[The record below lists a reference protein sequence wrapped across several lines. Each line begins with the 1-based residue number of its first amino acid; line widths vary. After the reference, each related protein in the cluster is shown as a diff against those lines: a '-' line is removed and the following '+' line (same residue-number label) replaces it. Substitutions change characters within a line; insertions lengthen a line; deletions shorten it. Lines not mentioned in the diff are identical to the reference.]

1 MANIVKINGKY
12 VKDITARNEIT
23 NLASQ
28 TGELTNLNTT
38 AKNNLIAA
46 INEVAQSDVS
56 TLQMALAAYPTSTVS
71 GSMVS
76 IADGSDGLPVKSL
89 VVDIASTAGVTGATI
104 MRFGKNLWPDTYNPT
119 PIDGLKRRSVFV
131 GDNTVTLSTTMP
143 RNTNNAC
150 NLFLLAG
157 QVTTGE
163 NSNTNGVEVNTSR
176 TVAAVNGYVT
186 VSYRLVDG
194 VDPRN
199 YDVQLEIGDTAT
211 SFEPYQTPR
220 EFSVTFPSTAGTVC
234 DGTLDVTNGVLT
246 VDRVMITLDGSETWS
261 RNENESNESGFIC
274 YTPVPI
280 SKLSANSYTSDIVSN
295 MFTIVGNSSIA
306 NPSTTTTGIPSGGGS
321 PLRMYFYLRYD
332 FMADIEAWKTWL
344 ATNNVQVSYLIE
356 PTSYQLDPIEVLT
369 LLGENTIYTNCG
381 DVTVTYRAD
390 PTLYSQTG
398 AVTLDSGDISFSYG
412 STYPSGTVGYNLKDI
427 GDNLVSLTQDFNQ
440 FSGDSI
446 PLHMDGF
453 LPSEESISD
462 VIGELS
468 DLDTTAKSN
477 LVAAINEAAQSS
489 GDGTLYIHICT
500 NGEYNSNTGIPTIQD
515 PDETTIYLV
524 PDETS
529 NDLYV
534 EWIYANNAWE
544 IFSSTSIDLTDYVKN
559 TDYANSTTGGVIKL
573 GQRTSSGLAMGS
585 DGKLFLSRADV
596 SEIKAATSTVL
607 PIVPSHQHES
617 VFYGL
622 AKAAGDST
630 QAASSNSVGNYTD
643 GAKQAI
649 KSMLGI
655 EDLAGEIV
663 ELKSDV
669 NVLGTANFDFTTATD
684 HYYISSD
691 GTKEASANWSAI
703 VIDDPTRFYKF
714 DATLGSNSSTI
725 LGISFFAD
733 ASLAKSSFIS
743 GVPIV
748 TSGESI
754 TANVPTNA
762 IVAVVCTRTASY
774 ATPNATG
781 YYTVSKIDANCNQAL
796 DALVNL
802 EKYTPTQSVNVT
814 FEQGSIASDSGADT
828 SNANRI
834 RSAGYIDAYNF
845 GYAGCDYNHRIWFYE
860 YDEFKR
866 FIKGTVETR
875 HSFKYAEL
883 DSSTRYIR
891 IVLCN
896 EKTSTAIAPTDATG
910 FYCVKD
916 IIGTTIVNYTA
927 SSGLIEKMGAY
938 PRPLYTVPSA
948 TTGSDY
954 TIVGTKFVKFND
966 GSDDLT
972 TDSGSITYRKY
983 DNGFDQSPTSGE
995 KYIYHYFGHCNS
1007 VDYNAD
1013 NGCLILGNGSGN
1025 YSLPGKI
1032 FIIPDFDTILE
1043 NAQNAVTTLTLQ
1055 STNAIVIDC
1064 TDYNLGS
1071 KFNVIW
1077 GEKNGTVS
1085 NIAYLIT
1092 ANFGKTTSSI
1102 DAGDVGVIRRLL
1114 LGMGN
1119 NQFTY
1124 GQFISGQSADAF
1136 NGTFEILDTYTQ
1148 DGTAYNDCCQG
1159 TCYYKGEIVCAIGHN
1174 VPKLWRMNLAD
1185 GKIRRKVYEQ
1195 NIYTGDGSVSSSGAT
1210 GICTD
1215 GERVYT
1221 GVVGVGV
1228 WALNL

>member
-1 MANIVKINGKY
+1 MANIVRINGKT
-12 VKDITARNEIT
+12 VKD
-23 NLASQ
+23 LA
-28 TGELTNLNTT
+28 
-38 AKNNLIAA
+38 AAADIAA
-46 INEVAQSDVS
+46 IN
-56 TLQMALAAYPTSTVS
+56 T
-71 GSMVS
+71 
-76 IADGSDGLPVKSL
+76 
-89 VVDIASTAGVTGATI
+89 
-104 MRFGKNLWPDTYNPT
+104 
-119 PIDGLKRRSVFV
+119 
-131 GDNTVTLSTTMP
+131 
-143 RNTNNAC
+143 
-150 NLFLLAG
+150 
-157 QVTTGE
+157 
-163 NSNTNGVEVNTSR
+163 
-176 TVAAVNGYVT
+176 
-186 VSYRLVDG
+186 
-194 VDPRN
+194 
-199 YDVQLEIGDTAT
+199 EIGD
-211 SFEPYQTPR
+211 
-220 EFSVTFPSTAGTVC
+220 
-234 DGTLDVTNGVLT
+234 
-246 VDRVMITLDGSETWS
+246 
-261 RNENESNESGFIC
+261 
-274 YTPVPI
+274 
-280 SKLSANSYTSDIVSN
+280 
-295 MFTIVGNSSIA
+295 
-306 NPSTTTTGIPSGGGS
+306 
-321 PLRMYFYLRYD
+321 
-332 FMADIEAWKTWL
+332 
-344 ATNNVQVSYLIE
+344 
-356 PTSYQLDPIEVLT
+356 
-369 LLGENTIYTNCG
+369 
-381 DVTVTYRAD
+381 
-390 PTLYSQTG
+390 
-398 AVTLDSGDISFSYG
+398 
-412 STYPSGTVGYNLKDI
+412 
-427 GDNLVSLTQDFNQ
+427 
-440 FSGDSI
+440 
-446 PLHMDGF
+446 
-453 LPSEESISD
+453 
-462 VIGELS
+462 LS
-468 DLDTTAKSN
+468 DLDTTDKST
-477 LVAAINEAAQSS
+477 LVAAINEAAQS
-489 GDGTLYIHICT
+489 GG
-500 NGEYNSNTGIPTIQD
+500 GG
-515 PDETTIYLV
+515 
-524 PDETS
+524 TS
-529 NDLYV
+529 NYNDL
-534 EWIYANNAWE
+534 ANKPSVNNVTLTGNK
-544 IFSSTSIDLTDYVKN
+544 SLSDLG
-559 TDYANSTTGGVIKL
+559 AAS
-573 GQRTSSGLAMGS
+573 A
-585 DGKLFLSRADV
+585 ADV
-596 SEIKAATSTVL
+596 SEKYTKPSGGIPASDLASAVQTSLDKADTALQTAPVTSVNGQTGAVVL
-607 PIVPSHQHES
+607 DASDVGAGTYSKPSGGIPASDLASS
-617 VFYGL
+617 VQTSLG
-622 AKAAGDST
+622 KADTALQTAPVASVAGKTGVVTLDAGDVEYDDTDTYATGTVGAGIADLKSEMQQKIDEPQT
-630 QAASSNSVGNYTD
+630 EGTSGQVLTTDGNGGRSWTTVQGGGGTSDYSALSNKPSINNVTLSGNKSLSDIGAASAADV
-643 GAKQAI
+643 A
-649 KSMLGI
+649 
-655 EDLAGEIV
+655 DL
-663 ELKSDV
+663 STRV
-669 NVLGTANFDFTTATD
+669 NMLGTANFDLTTATD

-703 VIDDPTRFYKF
+703 VIDDPTKFYKF

-748 TSGESI
+748 TSGVSI

-781 YYTVSKIDANCNQAL
+781 YYAVSAIDANCNTAL

-814 FEQGSIASDSGADT
+814 FEQGSIASDTGAET

-834 RSAGYIDAYNF
+834 RSVGYIDVYNF

-883 DSSTRYIR
+883 DSRTRYIR

-896 EKTSTAIAPTDATG
+896 EKTSTAITPTDVTG

-938 PRPLYTVPSA
+938 PSPLYTVPSA

-1013 NGCLILGNGSGN
+1013 NGCLILGNGSGSYN
-1025 YSLPGKI
+1025 LPGKI
-1032 FIIPDFDTILE
+1032 FIIPDFDTLLE
-1043 NAQNAVTTLTLQ
+1043 NAQNAETTFTLQ
-1055 STNAIVIDC
+1055 NTNAIVIDC

-1077 GEKNGTVS
+1077 GEKNGAIS

-1114 LGMGN
+1114 LGMGS

-1124 GQFISGQSADAF
+1124 GQFISGKSSDEF

-1174 VPKLWRMNLAD
+1174 VPILWRMNLAD
-1185 GKIRRKVYEQ
+1185 GTIRRKVYAQ
-1195 NIYTGDGSVSSSGAT
+1195 NIYAGDGSVASSGAT

-1228 WALNL
+1228 WALYL

>member
-1 MANIVKINGKY
+1 MANIVRINGKA
-12 VKDITARNEIT
+12 VKD
-23 NLASQ
+23 
-28 TGELTNLNTT
+28 
-38 AKNNLIAA
+38 
-46 INEVAQSDVS
+46 
-56 TLQMALAAYPTSTVS
+56 LAA
-71 GSMVS
+71 
-76 IADGSDGLPVKSL
+76 AA
-89 VVDIASTAGVTGATI
+89 DIAVI
-104 MRFGKNLWPDTYNPT
+104 
-119 PIDGLKRRSVFV
+119 
-131 GDNTVTLSTTMP
+131 
-143 RNTNNAC
+143 NA
-150 NLFLLAG
+150 
-157 QVTTGE
+157 
-163 NSNTNGVEVNTSR
+163 
-176 TVAAVNGYVT
+176 
-186 VSYRLVDG
+186 
-194 VDPRN
+194 
-199 YDVQLEIGDTAT
+199 EIG
-211 SFEPYQTPR
+211 
-220 EFSVTFPSTAGTVC
+220 
-234 DGTLDVTNGVLT
+234 N
-246 VDRVMITLDGSETWS
+246 
-261 RNENESNESGFIC
+261 
-274 YTPVPI
+274 
-280 SKLSANSYTSDIVSN
+280 
-295 MFTIVGNSSIA
+295 
-306 NPSTTTTGIPSGGGS
+306 
-321 PLRMYFYLRYD
+321 
-332 FMADIEAWKTWL
+332 
-344 ATNNVQVSYLIE
+344 
-356 PTSYQLDPIEVLT
+356 
-369 LLGENTIYTNCG
+369 
-381 DVTVTYRAD
+381 
-390 PTLYSQTG
+390 
-398 AVTLDSGDISFSYG
+398 
-412 STYPSGTVGYNLKDI
+412 
-427 GDNLVSLTQDFNQ
+427 
-440 FSGDSI
+440 
-446 PLHMDGF
+446 
-453 LPSEESISD
+453 
-462 VIGELS
+462 LS
-468 DLDTTAKSN
+468 DLDTTDKSS
-477 LVAAINEAAQSS
+477 LVAAINEAAQSGGGGAVDDVKVNGNTVVTDGVANVPLADTINPGVVRIPS
-489 GDGTLYIHICT
+489 GTNASIDIHNGTISVRT
-500 NGEYNSNTGIPTIQD
+500 AT
-515 PDETTIYLV
+515 PDAIKYGT
-524 PDETS
+524 
-529 NDLYV
+529 NDLP
-534 EWIYANNAWE
+534 IGANVAKE
-544 IFSSTSIDLTDYVKN
+544 T
-559 TDYANSTTGGVIKL
+559 A
-573 GQRTSSGLAMGS
+573 
-585 DGKLFLSRADV
+585 
-596 SEIKAATSTVL
+596 
-607 PIVPSHQHES
+607 
-617 VFYGL
+617 FYGL
-622 AKAAGDST
+622 ASAAGDTS
-630 QAASSNSVGNYTD
+630 QKQSVNPVGTYTAN
-643 GAKQAI
+643 AKQAI
-649 KSMLGI
+649 KTMLGI
-655 EDLAGEIV
+655 TDVTSYNALNNKPSINGVTLSGNSTLPNLGIASAEDVAAKYTKPSGGIPASDLASAVQTSLGKADTALQSAPVTSVNGQTGAVVLDASDVGAGTYSKPSGGIPASDLASAVQTSLGKADTALQTAPVASVAGKTGVVTLDAGDVEYDDTDTYAAGSV
-663 ELKSDV
+663 GAGLAELKSKIGDLANLTTTAKSNLVVAINEAAQSGGGSGTSDYSALSNKPSINNVTLSGNKSLSDIGAASAADV
-669 NVLGTANFDFTTATD
+669 ADLSTRVNMLGTANFDLTTATD

-691 GTKEASANWSAI
+691 GTKNDSTNWSAI
-703 VIDDPTRFYKF
+703 VIDDPTRFYRL

-725 LGISFFAD
+725 LGISFFTD

-748 TSGESI
+748 TSGVPI

-781 YYTVSKIDANCNQAL
+781 YYAVSTVDANCNTAL

-814 FEQGSIASDSGADT
+814 FEQGSIASDTGAET

-834 RSAGYIDAYNF
+834 RSVGYIDVYNF

-866 FIKGTVETR
+866 FIKGTVQTR

-883 DSSTRYIR
+883 DSNTRYIR

-896 EKTSTAIAPTDATG
+896 EKTSTAITPTDVTG

-916 IIGTTIVNYTA
+916 IVGTTIVDYTA

-1013 NGCLILGNGSGN
+1013 NGCLILGNGSGSYN
-1025 YSLPGKI
+1025 LPGKI

-1114 LGMGN
+1114 LGMGS
-1119 NQFTY
+1119 NQFSY

-1174 VPKLWRMNLAD
+1174 VPILWRMNLAD
-1185 GKIRRKVYEQ
+1185 GKIRRRVYEQ
-1195 NIYTGDGSVSSSGAT
+1195 NIYAGDGSVASSGAT